1 MPEVLQSAEELI
13 RKHAPEVAEQIKKAA
28 QEAWG
33 NEAQFRG
40 NLARGRVFEGF
51 AEHLELTLQPREEY
65 TLINGRADAVY
76 NRFVIEYEPPGSL
89 TAKDSQ
95 KNRHAVDQIK
105 QYIEDLATKDRH
117 KPERLAGVAM
127 DGCYFI
133 FGRFRTGVWHK
144 NDPLPVT
151 ADSTG
156 RFLASLYLLS
166 TEKALTADNL
176 VRDFGENSNVARIAV
191 SAIYKALA
199 ESRNSKV
206 QVIYDQWRHQFS
218 EVCGYEEGSP
228 RLDVRALA
236 KQYGVQDPKPN
247 AFRLFFSIH
256 TYYATF
262 IKLLAVQVVH
272 YYVAPKLGTTLPQV
286 ASYPTDRL
294 RKYLQ
299 EMERGGIFKE
309 LGISNFLE
317 GDFFGWYLEVW
328 DDSVDKGIRRI
339 VSELASYSLVTLD
352 ADPDQTRDLLKKL
365 YQNVM
370 PKQLRHDLG
379 EYYTPDWLAER
390 LLNQLGFT
398 SEHEARL
405 HEKRLLD
412 PACGSGTFLVLT
424 IKRVKEHCAERPIK
438 QADVLRRILANI
450 VGFDLNPL
458 AVMSARTNY
467 LLALGD
473 LLQAQRDFEVNI
485 PVYLCDSI
493 LTPSQ
498 AEELVEPDVKKPR
511 KGQKQVRMMGAEER
525 LYRFKTVVGDFA
537 VPGPLVKAQY
547 IDQLAGIVE
556 ECVEGKYTV
565 QAFRKRLLNTFPL
578 VEGKDDLDIQIL
590 EQLYNKIKDLDEKAI
605 NGIWA
610 RIIKNAF
617 APLFCGKFDYVA
629 GNPPWVNWENLPDSY
644 RQDTA
649 PLWAKHDL
657 FPHRGYDAILG
668 KGKDDISILMTYV
681 AIDNYLQKGGKLGFL
696 ITQSVFKTAGA
707 GQGFRHF
714 TLGDSTLL
722 QVVTV
727 DDMVELQPF
736 EGASNR
742 TSIVVLEKG
751 NPTRYPVTYNLWWKK
766 VKGISIG
773 TDFPLEKVNEIATYR
788 KFFAEPV
795 DSNDLTSAWLTG
807 RQLAIKAIKKILGK
821 SDYEAHL
828 GINAGG
834 AGGTYKVEIV
844 SSRPDGLIVISN
856 LTEGMKRK
864 VENVQAAIESDL
876 VYPLLQGKDVKRWQA
891 EPSVHTIVTHE
902 FGMRLNAIPEEEMKL
917 KYPKTYA
924 YLKRFED
931 DLRQRSVYKRYF
943 KETAPF
949 YSMFDVG
956 DYTFASCKVVW
967 MRMASKIMASV
978 IGTYD
983 GKPIIPPDTVT
994 LVSFADEE
1002 EAYYLCAVVNSSPF
1016 DFAAQSYS
1024 QRGGKSFASPHIMG
1038 NIRVPKF
1045 NRKDKVHLELAS
1057 LSQQAHQATARGD
1070 QETVSS
1076 IEKSIDELAVEV
1088 WGLTKEELKEIQE
1101 SLKELR

>member
-1 MPEVLQSAEELI
+1 MAQVTESAEELI
-13 RKHAPEVAEQIKKAA
+13 RKHAPDIAEQIKKAA

-51 AEHLELTLQPREEY
+51 ADHLGLTLQPREEY

-76 NRFVIEYEPPGSL
+76 NRFVIEYEAPGTL
-89 TAKDSQ
+89 TPRDSQ
-95 KNRHAVDQIK
+95 KNRHAISQVK
-105 QYIEDLATKDRH
+105 QYLEGLARVERH
-117 KPERLAGVAM
+117 KPERLAGVVT

-133 FGRFRTGVWHK
+133 FSRFRTGVWHTD
-144 NDPLPVT
+144 DPLPVT

-191 SAIYKALA
+191 SALYKALT
-199 ESRNSKV
+199 ESQNPKAK
-206 QVIYDQWRHQFS
+206 VIYEQWRQQFS

-228 RLDVRALA
+228 RLDVRALG
-236 KQYGVQDPKPN
+236 KEYGVQDAKPN
-247 AFRLFFSIH
+247 AFKLFFSIH

-262 IKLLAVQVVH
+262 IKLLAVQVIH

-294 RKYLQ
+294 HKYLKD
-299 EMERGGIFKE
+299 MERGGIFKK

-339 VSELASYSLVTLD
+339 ISELANYSLVTLD

-398 SEHEARL
+398 SERDPRL

-412 PACGSGTFLVLT
+412 PACGSGTFLVLA

-438 QADVLRRILANI
+438 PADLLHKIQSNI

-458 AVMSARTNY
+458 AVISARTNY

-498 AEELVEPDVKKPR
+498 AEEKAGV
-511 KGQKQVRMMGAEER
+511 QYRMMGAEER
-525 LYRFKTVVGDFA
+525 LYKFKTVVGEFA
-537 VPGPLVKAQY
+537 VPGSLVKAQY
-547 IDQLAGIVE
+547 IDQLAGLVE
-556 ECVEGKYTV
+556 ECVDAKYSFDD
-565 QAFRKRLLNTFPL
+565 FRKRILQTFPL
-578 VEGKDDLDIQIL
+578 MEGKDDLDIQVL
-590 EQLYNKIKDLDEKAI
+590 EQLYARIKELDEKAI

-617 APLFCGKFDYVA
+617 APLFCGEFDYLA
-629 GNPPWVNWENLPDSY
+629 GNPPWVNWESLPDEY
-644 RQDTA
+644 RNDTKR
-649 PLWAKHDL
+649 LWVYHGL
-657 FPHRGYDAILG
+657 FPHGGMDTILG
-668 KGKDDISILMTYV
+668 KGKKDISMLMTYT
-681 AIDNYLQKGGKLGFL
+681 AMHDYLKPNGRLGFV
-696 ITQSVFKTAGA
+696 ITQSVFKTSGA

-714 TLGDSTLL
+714 VLGNGNNIK
-722 QVVTV
+722 VIAV
-727 DDMVELQPF
+727 DDMVVLQPF

-742 TSIVVLEKG
+742 TSIIIAEKG
-751 NPTRYPVTYNLWWKK
+751 KTTKYPVAYNLWWKR

-773 TDFPLEKVNEIATYR
+773 TDFPLDRVNEIASYR
-788 KFFAEPV
+788 HFYAEPV
-795 DSNDLTSAWLTG
+795 DNKDLSSSWLTG
-807 RQLAIKAIKKILGK
+807 KPKAIKAIKKILGPSTYK
-821 SDYEAHL
+821 AHA
-828 GINAGG
+828 GAYTGG
-834 AGGTYKVEIV
+834 ANAVYWVNIINK
-844 SSRPDGLIVISN
+844 RPDGMVVVANI
-856 LTEGMKRK
+856 TEGQKRN
-864 VENVQAAIESDL
+864 VEAVQAAIEPDL
-876 VYPLLQGKDVKRWQA
+876 LYPLLRGKDVGRWRA
-891 EPSVHTIVTHE
+891 EPSAYILMVQDPALRS
-902 FGMRLNAIPEEEMKL
+902 GIPEGEMKAN
-917 KYPKTYA
+917 YPKTYA
-924 YLKRFED
+924 YLKRFESI
-931 DLRQRSVYKRYF
+931 LSQRADRGTKGLIE
-943 KETAPF
+943 KGAPF
-949 YSMFDVG
+949 YSIFSVG
-956 DYTFASCKVVW
+956 DHTFASHKVIW
-967 MRMASKIMASV
+967 QGMGSSMQAAV
-978 IGTYD
+978 IGLKE
-983 GKPIIPPDTVT
+983 GKPVMPNQAMHPFICAKT
-994 LVSFADEE
+994 LKECHF
-1002 EAYYLCAVVNSSPF
+1002 LCSCLNSAIF
-1016 DFAAQSYS
+1016 DFAVQSHTV
-1024 QRGGKSFASPHIMG
+1024 RGGKSFAQSNILEQ
-1038 NIRVPKF
+1038 IRVPDF
-1045 NRKDKVHLELAS
+1045 NPKDKLHTELAF
-1057 LSQQAHQATARGD
+1057 LSEQAHETTAGD
-1070 QETVSS
+1070 QKGLDR
-1076 IEKSIDELAVEV
+1076 IEKRIDELAAEM

-1101 SLKELR
+1101 SLAELR